1 MHCYLRGMTRSPI
14 PRKADLAAL
23 KTLANPLRQRILELL
38 NAEGPSTSTTLAA
51 KLGVTSG
58 GTSYNLRVLAEFG
71 FVEEVEGKGHGRERW
86 WRAVRTDLRMPLH
99 SEQDE
104 PTRTAVAELHRLWLT
119 ADLAAFE
126 RLEAEREAMGEWG
139 DALPYSR
146 GQIRVTLGELGDF
159 FEEYLALLRRYQR
172 PEGETPAGAR
182 LVQTRCLAF
191 PDPRTEDEM
200 S

>member
-1 MHCYLRGMTRSPI
+1 MTRSPI

-23 KTLANPLRQRILELL
+23 KALANPLRQQILERL
-38 NAEGPSTSTTLAA
+38 NTDGPSTSTTLAA

-71 FVEEVEGKGHGRERW
+71 FVEEVEGRGHGRERW
-86 WRAVRTDLRMPLH
+86 WQAVSHDLRMPLH

-104 PTRTAVAELHRLWLT
+104 PTRAAIAEMHQLWLT
-119 ADLAAFE
+119 ADLAVFE
-126 RLEAEREAMGEWG
+126 RLQAERETMGEWA

-146 GQIRVTLGELGDF
+146 GQIRVTLDELGDF

-172 PEGETPAGAR
+172 PDGETPAGTR

-191 PDPRTEDEM
+191 PDPRSGEDTA
-200 S
+200 

>member
-1 MHCYLRGMTRSPI
+1 MTRSPV

-23 KTLANPLRQRILELL
+23 KALANPLRQRILGLL
-38 NAEGPSTSTTLAA
+38 NTEGPSTSTTLAA

-71 FVEEVEGKGHGRERW
+71 FVEEIAGRGHGRERW
-86 WRAVRTDLRMPLH
+86 WQAIGHDLRMPLH

-104 PTRTAVAELHRLWLT
+104 PTRAAIAELHQLWLT
-119 ADLAAFE
+119 ADLAMFE
-126 RLEAEREAMGEWG
+126 RLQAERETMGEWA

-146 GQIRVTLGELGDF
+146 GQIHVTLDELGDF

-172 PEGETPAGAR
+172 PDDETPAGAR
-182 LVQTRCLAF
+182 LVQTRCMAF

-200 S
+200 T